1 MTTESRLG
9 VLEGRTEEQ
18 AATMAG
24 LREDLRQGL
33 AEVRVGLDAANARI
47 DTVNARIDAL
57 DARINA
63 RIDRLIFAMLGVGV
77 TIALAQV
84 GVIVTLVLRT

>member
-9 VLEGRTEEQ
+9 VLEGRTEEH
-18 AATMAG
+18 AATIAAIREDLRQG
-24 LREDLRQGL
+24 REDLRQGL
-33 AEVRVGLDAANARI
+33 AEVRAGLDAANARI
-47 DTVNARIDAL
+47 DAV
-57 DARINA
+57 NA
-63 RIDRLIFAMLGVGV
+63 RIDRLILAMLGAGV

>member
-9 VLEGRTEEQ
+9 VLEGRTEEH
-18 AATMAG
+18 AAAIVG
-24 LREDLRQGL
+24 LRDDLRQGL
-33 AEVRVGLDAANARI
+33 AEVRAGLDA
-47 DTVNARIDAL
+47 TNARIDAL

-63 RIDRLIFAMLGVGV
+63 RIDRLILAMLGVGV

-84 GVIVTLVLRT
+84 GVIVTVVLRT

>member
-9 VLEGRTEEQ
+9 VLEGRTDEH
-18 AATMAG
+18 AAAIAG

-33 AEVRVGLDAANARI
+33 ADVRAEIRDVRAGLDAANARI
-47 DTVNARIDAL
+47 DAV
-57 DARINA
+57 NA
-63 RIDRLIFAMLGVGV
+63 RIDRLILALLGVGV

-84 GVIVTLVLRT
+84 GVIVTVVLRT